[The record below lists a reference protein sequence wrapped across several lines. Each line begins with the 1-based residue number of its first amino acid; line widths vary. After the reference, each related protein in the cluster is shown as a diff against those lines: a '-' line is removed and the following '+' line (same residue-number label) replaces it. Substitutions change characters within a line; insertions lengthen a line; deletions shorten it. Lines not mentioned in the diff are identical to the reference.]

1 MPKAMKVIWERMMC
15 LEDLMG
21 LTPEHEDHSVNER
34 LELAI
39 KIIGRVAR

>member
-1 MPKAMKVIWERMMC
+1 MLKAMKVIWERMMR

-21 LTPEHEDHSVNER
+21 LIPEHEDHSINER

-39 KIIGRVAR
+39 KITEKVAR